1 MIVPNEIVMK
11 AKRPPRQCRRIE
23 TRVSSWKEREIE
35 SYGSLLID
43 RDLVFIYEE
52 EGRLGQY
59 LGRWRSISEHWN

>member
-23 TRVSSWKEREIE
+23 TRVSSWKERERE

-43 RDLVFIYEE
+43 QDLVFIYEE
-52 EGRLGQY
+52 EG
-59 LGRWRSISEHWN
+59 